1 MMFSWMMGLSLWVSM
16 SMWLVDS
23 PLVIMISLV
32 ILSIL
37 MSVISGCAFSYWF
50 GLILFLVYV
59 GGLLVLFMYI
69 TMISSNYKLTYGLN
83 SFACVLFIGLAVC
96 VLSFWLLTGGPSHQL
111 FIWSP
116 ISTSGFS
123 VSNLVIS
130 VLVIMLLVSMLCIMS
145 ILMSLGKSTLNSKI

>member
-1 MMFSWMMGLSLWVSM
+1 MFSWIIGLSLWVSI

-23 PLVIMISLV
+23 PLVIIISLV

-37 MSVISGCAFSYWF
+37 MRVISGCAFSYWF

-59 GGLLVLFMYI
+59 GGLLVLFIYI
-69 TMISSNYKLTYGLN
+69 TMISRNYKLTYGLN
-83 SFACVLFIGLAVC
+83 RFACVLFIGLAVC
-96 VLSFWLLTGGPSHQL
+96 VLSFWLLTGGPRHQL

-130 VLVIMLLVSMLCIMS
+130 VLVIMLLVSILCIIS
-145 ILMSLGKSTLNSKI
+145 ILMRLGKSTLNSKI